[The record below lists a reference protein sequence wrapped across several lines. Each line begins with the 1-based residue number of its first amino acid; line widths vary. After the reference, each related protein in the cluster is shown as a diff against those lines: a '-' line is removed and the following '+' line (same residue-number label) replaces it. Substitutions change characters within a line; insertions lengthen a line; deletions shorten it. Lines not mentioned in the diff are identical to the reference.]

1 MMKLLFAFILL
12 ASITSCKSKS
22 AYKYS
27 QDIVSKERS
36 LVPEMTSTE
45 EKATT
50 YVTAGQF
57 DSLAILAE
65 KMEKLVQ
72 QKIDEINAM
81 PVPDAKEVDQF
92 KNSSLDYFKFIK
104 SLYTSYKELGNA
116 SSDEERQEVLTDLQS
131 ILNNKFKVAG
141 EMQAAQK
148 KYADA
153 NNFKVE
159 SK

>member
-1 MMKLLFAFILL
+1 MKLLFAFILL

-36 LVPEMTSTE
+36 MVPEMTKTE
-45 EKATT
+45 EKASA
-50 YVTAGQF
+50 YVTAGQY
-57 DSLAILAE
+57 DSLAILGE
-65 KMEKLVQ
+65 KMEKMVQ
-72 QKIDEINAM
+72 EKIDEINAM

-92 KNSSLDYFKFIK
+92 KSSTLDYFKYIK
-104 SLYTSYKELGNA
+104 GLYTNYKNLGLA
-116 SSDEERQEVLTDLQS
+116 KSEEERQSVLTELQS
-131 ILNNKFKVAG
+131 MVNNKFKVIG

-159 SK
+159 TK

>member
-1 MMKLLFAFILL
+1 MMKLFFAFILL

-45 EKATT
+45 EKATA
-50 YVTAGQF
+50 YVTAGRY
-57 DSLAILAE
+57 DSLAILGE

-72 QKIDEINAM
+72 EKIDEINAM

-92 KNSSLDYFKFIK
+92 KSSTLDYFKYIK
-104 SLYTSYKELGNA
+104 NLYTNYKELGLA
-116 SSDEERQEVLTDLQS
+116 KTEEERQEVLTELQS
-131 ILNNKFKVAG
+131 LVLNKYKVIG

-159 SK
+159 TK

>member
-36 LVPEMTSTE
+36 LASDVTSAE
-45 EKATT
+45 EKAAT
-50 YVTAGQF
+50 YVTTGRY
-57 DSLAILAE
+57 DSLAILGE
-65 KMEKLVQ
+65 KMEKLIQ

-81 PVPDAKEVDQF
+81 PVPNAKEVDQF
-92 KNSSLDYFKFIK
+92 KSSSLNYFKYIK
-104 SLYTSYKELGNA
+104 NLYTKYKDLGNA
-116 SSDEERQEVLTDLQS
+116 TTEEERLAVITDIQDVIS
-131 ILNNKFKVAG
+131 TRFKVVG